1 VAQLYHASSPEPR
14 RSTRWALLGAW
25 REWLRTC
32 GSSPGVSNPSRS
44 RYSAQKAK
52 DSSTCDGASR
62 ITSLLPPPRNRSAG
76 PAFLTSE
83 SVVEGSQATIDYTAG
98 THFIGTVMSEPQ
110 SVTQWL
116 QGARAGQDDAFQR
129 LWERYYE
136 QLVALARRRQG
147 HTPRRMPA
155 ENPLVAAK

>member
-1 VAQLYHASSPEPR
+1 M
-14 RSTRWALLGAW
+14 
-25 REWLRTC
+25 
-32 GSSPGVSNPSRS
+32 
-44 RYSAQKAK
+44 
-52 DSSTCDGASR
+52 
-62 ITSLLPPPRNRSAG
+62 
-76 PAFLTSE
+76 
-83 SVVEGSQATIDYTAG
+83 EGSQATIDYTAE

-147 HTPRRMPA
+147 RTPRRMPA
-155 ENPLVAAK
+155 ETPLVAAKQPRLLWRSRMASWSAAVSGRMVMF